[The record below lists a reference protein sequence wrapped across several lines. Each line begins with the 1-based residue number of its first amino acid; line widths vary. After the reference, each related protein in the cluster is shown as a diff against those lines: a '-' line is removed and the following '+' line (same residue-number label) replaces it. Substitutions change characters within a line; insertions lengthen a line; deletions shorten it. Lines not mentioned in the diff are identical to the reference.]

1 MSYNQKVLFFT
12 SPIGL
17 GHVTRDIAIAEKL
30 KQIVNDEI
38 LFISGGAAY
47 DLISK
52 EGFQALNLY
61 RPPAFTVDAGKLRNP
76 FVWLMKY
83 IIYYKRS
90 KKIAEDVMRKA
101 SHKYPVIVS
110 DEDFASIAVSQNTIL
125 SKNILIYDM
134 LEPTTYTTDDQ
145 TSSRGITSNDN
156 INLENNIGETHFTSG
171 LLHIFEKKMNRS
183 MCHLINK
190 CDKVIIPDF
199 GDNKANLVHVGPIVR
214 EVKSDRKTLRNT
226 LGLTRKTILVCAGGT
241 DAGKH
246 LIQKSLEAYEKLKK
260 RFDVD
265 LILVSG
271 PNLKLSVSNDFHS
284 LGFVD
289 NLHEYIYASDL
300 VISLA
305 GRSTIDESIVY
316 GTPGIFIPIKN
327 HFEQEQNAIRLGYR
341 YEDISKL
348 EGLVEEKLG
357 FTHLNTILNSRGA
370 EVAAKII
377 SEFL

>member
-1 MSYNQKVLFFT
+1 MSSLSYNQKVLFFT

-17 GHVTRDIAIAEKL
+17 GHATRDIAIAEKL
-30 KQIVNDEI
+30 KQIVKDEI

-61 RPPAFTVDAGKLRNP
+61 RPPPFTVDSGKLRNS

-83 IIYYKRS
+83 IIYYKSS
-90 KKIAEDVMRKA
+90 KKIAEEVMSKDV
-101 SHKYPVIVS
+101 HKYPLIVS

-125 SKNILIYDM
+125 SKSILIYDM
-134 LEPTTYTTDDQ
+134 VEPTA
-145 TSSRGITSNDN
+145 SGHGITSNYHN
-156 INLENNIGETHFTSG
+156 INIENNVGETHFASG
-171 LLHIFEKKMNRS
+171 FLHIFEKKMNRS
-183 MCHLINK
+183 MRNLINK

-199 GDNKANLVHVGPIVR
+199 GDNSANLVFVGPIVR
-214 EVKSDRKTLRNT
+214 EVKSDRKSLRNN
-226 LGLTRKTILVCAGGT
+226 LGFTRKTILVCAGGT
-241 DAGKH
+241 DAGRH
-246 LIQKSLEAYEKLKK
+246 LIQKSLEAYGNLKK
-260 RFDVD
+260 RLDVD
-265 LILVSG
+265 LILVPG
-271 PNLKLSVSNDFHS
+271 PNLELNDSDDFYN

-305 GRSTIDESIVY
+305 GRSTIDESTVY

-327 HFEQEQNAIRLGYR
+327 HFEQEQNAIRLGYK

-348 EGLVEEKLG
+348 ESLIEEKLG
-357 FTHLNTILNSRGA
+357 MNHQNPILDSRGA
-370 EVAAKII
+370 EVTAKII
-377 SEFL
+377 SELL

>member
-1 MSYNQKVLFFT
+1 VFSYNQKILFFT

-17 GHVTRDIAIAEKL
+17 GHAARDIAIAKKL
-30 KQIVNDEI
+30 KQIVSEEI

-52 EGFQALNLY
+52 AGFQALDLY
-61 RPPAFTVDAGKLRNP
+61 KPPCFTVDVGKLRNRA
-76 FVWLMKY
+76 VWLMRY

-90 KKIAEDVMRKA
+90 KKIAEDVIMKT
-101 SHKYPVIVS
+101 SNKPLIVS
-110 DEDFASIAVSQNTIL
+110 DEDFASIAVSQNVFP
-125 SKNILIYDM
+125 SKNVLIYDI
-134 LEPTTYTTDDQ
+134 LESSNYCS
-145 TSSRGITSNDN
+145 TSYGK
-156 INLENNIGETHFTSG
+156 INVERSIADTHFTTG
-171 LLHIFEKKMNRS
+171 PLHIFEKKMNRS
-183 MCHLINK
+183 LRDLVNR

-199 GDNKANLVHVGPIVR
+199 GSNRTNLFYVGPIVR
-214 EVKSDRKTLRNT
+214 EVTSDRKKLRNE

-241 DAGKH
+241 NAGRY
-246 LIQKSLEAYEKLKK
+246 LIQKSLEAYSKLKN
-260 RFDVD
+260 RFDID
-265 LILVSG
+265 LVLISG
-271 PNLKLSVSNDFHS
+271 PNLNLDAPNDVRNP
-284 LGFVD
+284 GYVD
-289 NLHEYIYASDL
+289 NLHEYIYACDL

-327 HFEQEQNAIRLGYR
+327 HFEQEQNAIRFGYK

-348 EGLVEEKLG
+348 VDLIEDKLR
-357 FTHLNTILNSRGA
+357 FTRINPISISRGA

>member
-1 MSYNQKVLFFT
+1 MSSLSYNQKVLFFT

-17 GHVTRDIAIAEKL
+17 GHATRDIAIAEKL
-30 KQIVNDEI
+30 KHIVKDEI

-61 RPPAFTVDAGKLRNP
+61 RPPPFTVDSGKLRNS

-83 IIYYKRS
+83 IIYYKSS
-90 KKIAEDVMRKA
+90 KKIAEEVMSKDV
-101 SHKYPVIVS
+101 HKYPLIVS

-125 SKNILIYDM
+125 SKSILIYDM
-134 LEPTTYTTDDQ
+134 VEPTA
-145 TSSRGITSNDN
+145 SRHGITSNYYN
-156 INLENNIGETHFTSG
+156 NNFENNVGETQFASG
-171 LLHIFEKKMNRS
+171 FLHIFEKKMNRS
-183 MCHLINK
+183 MSNLIKK

-199 GDNKANLVHVGPIVR
+199 GRNRANLVYVGPIVR
-214 EVKSDRKTLRNT
+214 EVKSDRKSLRNN
-226 LGLTRKTILVCAGGT
+226 LGFTRKTILVCAGGT
-241 DAGKH
+241 DAGRH
-246 LIQKSLEAYEKLKK
+246 LIQKSLEAYGNLKK
-260 RFDVD
+260 RLDVD
-265 LILVSG
+265 LILVPG
-271 PNLKLSVSNDFHS
+271 PNLELNDSDDFYN

-305 GRSTIDESIVY
+305 GRSTIDESTVY

-327 HFEQEQNAIRLGYR
+327 HFEQEQNAIRLGYK

-348 EGLVEEKLG
+348 ESLIEEKLG
-357 FTHLNTILNSRGA
+357 MNHQNPILDSRGA
-370 EVAAKII
+370 EVTAKII
-377 SEFL
+377 SELL

>member
-1 MSYNQKVLFFT
+1 LSSLSYDQKVLFFT

-17 GHVTRDIAIAEKL
+17 GHATRDIAIAERL
-30 KQIVNDEI
+30 KHIVNDEI

-61 RPPAFTVDAGKLRNP
+61 RPPQFTVDSGKLRNS

-83 IIYYKRS
+83 IIYCKRS
-90 KKIAEDVMRKA
+90 KKIAEDVIRKYVR
-101 SHKYPVIVS
+101 KYPLIVS

-125 SKNILIYDM
+125 SKSVFIYDM
-134 LEPTTYTTDDQ
+134 VEPTA
-145 TSSRGITSNDN
+145 SGHGIISDYCN
-156 INLENNIGETHFTSG
+156 INIENNVGETHFASG
-171 LLHIFEKKMNRS
+171 FLHRFENKMNRS
-183 MCHLINK
+183 MSNLIKK

-199 GDNKANLVHVGPIVR
+199 GNNRANLVYVGPIVR
-214 EVKSDRKTLRNT
+214 EVKSDRMSLRNT
-226 LGLTRKTILVCAGGT
+226 LGFTRKTILVCTGGT
-241 DAGKH
+241 DAGRH
-246 LIQKSLEAYEKLKK
+246 LIQKSLEAYGNLKK
-260 RFDVD
+260 RLDVD
-265 LILVSG
+265 LILVPG
-271 PNLKLSVSNDFHS
+271 PNIELNDSDDFYN

-305 GRSTIDESIVY
+305 GRSTIDESTVY

-327 HFEQEQNAIRLGYR
+327 HFEQEQNALRLGYK

-348 EGLVEEKLG
+348 ESLIEEKLG
-357 FTHLNTILNSRGA
+357 MNHQTPILNSTGA
-370 EVAAKII
+370 EITAKII
-377 SEFL
+377 SELCC

>member
-17 GHVTRDIAIAEKL
+17 GHATRDISIAKKL
-30 KQIVNDEI
+30 KQIASDEI
-38 LFISGGAAY
+38 LFITGGAAY
-47 DLISK
+47 DLISR

-61 RPPAFTVDAGKLRNP
+61 RPPHFTVEAGMLRNR

-90 KKIAEDVMRKA
+90 KKIAAHVIRKA
-101 SHKYPVIVS
+101 LHKYPVIVS
-110 DEDFASIAVSQNTIL
+110 DEDFASIAVNQNTIL
-125 SKNILIYDM
+125 SKSILIYDI
-134 LEPTTYTTDDQ
+134 LESSTCCN
-145 TSSRGITSNDN
+145 TSYDN
-156 INLENNIGETHFTSG
+156 VSFQNKIGETHFTSG
-171 LLHIFEKKMNRS
+171 PLHVFEKKMNSSLRD
-183 MCHLINK
+183 LINK

-199 GDNKANLVHVGPIVR
+199 GNNRDNLVYVGPIVR
-214 EVKSDRKTLRNT
+214 EITSDRKRLRNK
-226 LGLTRKTILVCAGGT
+226 LGLTRKTILVCVGGT

-246 LIQKSLEAYEKLKK
+246 LIQKSIEAYEKLKK

-271 PNLKLSVSNDFHS
+271 PNLELDLSNDIQN

-305 GRSTIDESIVY
+305 GRSTIDESNVY

-327 HFEQEQNAIRLGYR
+327 HFEQEQNAIRLGYK
-341 YEDISKL
+341 YEDISNLETLIEKKL
-348 EGLVEEKLG
+348 VY
-357 FTHLNTILNSRGA
+357 TRINTTSGSRGA
-370 EVAAKII
+370 DTAAKII

>member
-1 MSYNQKVLFFT
+1 LSIISYNQKVLFFT

-17 GHVTRDIAIAEKL
+17 GHATRDIAIAKKL
-30 KQIVNDEI
+30 KQIVSDEI
-38 LFISGGAAY
+38 LFITGGAAY
-47 DLISK
+47 DLISR

-61 RPPAFTVDAGKLRNP
+61 RPPHFTVEAGMLRNR

-90 KKIAEDVMRKA
+90 KKIAEHIIRKA
-101 SHKYPVIVS
+101 LHKYSIVVS
-110 DEDFASIAVSQNTIL
+110 DEDFASIAVNQNTIL
-125 SKNILIYDM
+125 SKSILIYDI
-134 LEPTTYTTDDQ
+134 LESSTCCN
-145 TSSRGITSNDN
+145 TSYDN
-156 INLENNIGETHFTSG
+156 VSFQNKIGETHFTSG
-171 LLHIFEKKMNRS
+171 PLHVLEKKMNSSLRD
-183 MCHLINK
+183 LINK

-199 GDNKANLVHVGPIVR
+199 GDNRANLVYVGPIVR
-214 EVKSDRKTLRNT
+214 EITSDRKRLRNE
-226 LGLTRKTILVCAGGT
+226 LGLTRKTILVCVGGT

-246 LIQKSLEAYEKLKK
+246 LIQKSIEAYGKLIK

-271 PNLKLSVSNDFHS
+271 PNLKLDLSNDIQN

-305 GRSTIDESIVY
+305 GRSTIDESNVY

-327 HFEQEQNAIRLGYR
+327 HFEQEQNAIRLGYK
-341 YEDISKL
+341 YEDISNL
-348 EGLVEEKLG
+348 ERLIEEKLVY
-357 FTHLNTILNSRGA
+357 TRINTTSGSRGA
-370 EVAAKII
+370 DMAAKII

>member
-1 MSYNQKVLFFT
+1 MSSLSYNQKVLFFT

-17 GHVTRDIAIAEKL
+17 GHATRDIAIAEKL
-30 KQIVNDEI
+30 KHIVKDEI

-61 RPPAFTVDAGKLRNP
+61 RPPPFTVDSGKLRNS

-90 KKIAEDVMRKA
+90 KKIAEEVMSKDV
-101 SHKYPVIVS
+101 HKYPLIVS

-125 SKNILIYDM
+125 SKSILIYDM
-134 LEPTTYTTDDQ
+134 VEPTA
-145 TSSRGITSNDN
+145 SRHGITSNYYN
-156 INLENNIGETHFTSG
+156 NNFENNVGETHFASG
-171 LLHIFEKKMNRS
+171 FLHIFEKKMNRS
-183 MCHLINK
+183 MRNLINK

-199 GDNKANLVHVGPIVR
+199 GDNSANLVFVGPIVR
-214 EVKSDRKTLRNT
+214 EVKSDRKSLRNN
-226 LGLTRKTILVCAGGT
+226 LGFTRKTILVCAGGT
-241 DAGKH
+241 DAGRH
-246 LIQKSLEAYEKLKK
+246 LIQKSLEAYGNLKK
-260 RFDVD
+260 RLDVD
-265 LILVSG
+265 LILVPG
-271 PNLKLSVSNDFHS
+271 PNLELNDSDDFYN

-305 GRSTIDESIVY
+305 GRSTIDESTVY

-327 HFEQEQNAIRLGYR
+327 HFEQEQNAIRLGYK

-348 EGLVEEKLG
+348 ESLIEEKLG
-357 FTHLNTILNSRGA
+357 MNHQNPILDSRGA
-370 EVAAKII
+370 EVTAKII
-377 SEFL
+377 SELL